1 MTDPFYSVASP
12 PDFDKPVRVLIAVS
26 CHDRHVAGVMVQA
39 AQAVLHAHPIDV
51 DVIEVERVDELP
63 SALALSARMSQFD
76 GFMALCPLSLDSEA
90 LGQVRDVLSLW
101 SMQGNLTGAA
111 ILSETSNTSD
121 VEASNAANALL
132 HLIALG
138 RKWGAQR
145 KGIGFRPHSDE
156 HN

>member
-26 CHDRHVAGVMVQA
+26 CHDRHVAELMVQT

-76 GFMALCPLSLDSEA
+76 GLWRFALCHWIRWPW
-90 LGQVRDVLSLW
+90 GRC
-101 SMQGNLTGAA
+101 G
-111 ILSETSNTSD
+111 TSWGS
-121 VEASNAANALL
+121 
-132 HLIALG
+132 G
-138 RKWGAQR
+138 RCR
-145 KGIGFRPHSDE
+145 GI
-156 HN
+156 

>member
-1 MTDPFYSVASP
+1 M
-12 PDFDKPVRVLIAVS
+12 
-26 CHDRHVAGVMVQA
+26 
-39 AQAVLHAHPIDV
+39 
-51 DVIEVERVDELP
+51 IEVERVDELP

-76 GFMALCPLSLDSEA
+76 GFMALCPVSLDSVA
-90 LGQVRDVLSLW
+90 LGQVRDVLGLW

-111 ILSETSNTSD
+111 ILSETSNAPD